1 MKILVTGS
9 RTFRNRY
16 AIAGHIEHHAT
27 AAFALGDTVLV
38 IHGDAAGADRM
49 ARDVVRYHRADGWA
63 IDEYGLPAW
72 WHTCVPECPPPPH
85 RKRRRDGTEYCPTA
99 GHRRNGEMVA
109 LGPDLCLAFVM
120 PCDDERCRKPRPH
133 WSHGADDCANRAE
146 AAGVATVRVGP
157 DGQEVG
163 R

>member
-1 MKILVTGS
+1 MRVLVTGS
-9 RTFRNRY
+9 RGWADRY
-16 AIAGHIEHHAT
+16 TIMGHIDRLIFESDD
-27 AAFALGDTVLV
+27 LLV
-38 IHGDAAGADRM
+38 IHGDAPGADRI
-49 ARDVVRYHRADGWA
+49 ARDVARVRRSQGSPVAEQAFPAKW
-63 IDEYGLPAW
+63 DECG
-72 WHTCVPECPPPPH
+72 HDCPPGH
-85 RKRRRDGTEYCPTA
+85 RKWRRDGAKYCPTA